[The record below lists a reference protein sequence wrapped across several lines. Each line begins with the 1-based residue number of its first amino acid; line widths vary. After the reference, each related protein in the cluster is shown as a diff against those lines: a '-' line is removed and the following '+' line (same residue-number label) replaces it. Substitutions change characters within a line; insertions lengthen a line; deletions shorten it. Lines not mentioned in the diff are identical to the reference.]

1 MRLMLIF
8 MLAVAGL
15 AGCASLSPPPPPP
28 APMAPL
34 PPPPPPPPPMP
45 VAWANQDAQ
54 RQAPNRARVAAA
66 RKAEGKQTTAT
77 TTTRA
82 EPASVAAAPA
92 QPETEAPPPDT
103 STTAVDQIL
112 SQLVLGDVAFNAPEK
127 INIEDTVSIR
137 VALSPDQG
145 AAAVSARIEEPGKR
159 IAETLQVSNLMQ
171 ARLTGEGFKIVAVT
185 PEKQA
190 VSSGITEWL
199 WDVTPLEEGKHQLT
213 LSMDALITV
222 NGEVVPKTLRTYRK
236 PIEVEVTTAQVA
248 GNLLSE
254 HGKWAWSTLLLPLFA
269 WFAKKRKDR
278 AGGKTA

>member
-54 RQAPNRARVAAA
+54 RQAPDKARMAAA
-66 RKAEGKQTTAT
+66 RQAERKQTTAAA
-77 TTTRA
+77 RA
-82 EPASVAAAPA
+82 ESPSVAAAPA

-145 AAAVSARIEEPGKR
+145 AAAVSARIEEPGR
-159 IAETLQVSNLMQ
+159 IISETLQVSNLMQ

-236 PIEVEVTTAQVA
+236 PIEVEVTTAQAA

>member
-54 RQAPNRARVAAA
+54 RQAPDKARMAAA
-66 RKAEGKQTTAT
+66 RQAERKQTTAAA
-77 TTTRA
+77 RA
-82 EPASVAAAPA
+82 ESPSVAAAPA

-236 PIEVEVTTAQVA
+236 PIDVDVTTAQAA

>member
-15 AGCASLSPPPPPP
+15 VGCASLSPPPPPP

-45 VAWANQDAQ
+45 VAWANQDVQ
-54 RQAPNRARVAAA
+54 RQAPDKARMAAA
-66 RKAEGKQTTAT
+66 RQAERKQTTAAA
-77 TTTRA
+77 RA
-82 EPASVAAAPA
+82 ESPSVAAAPA
-92 QPETEAPPPDT
+92 QPETQAPPPDT

-236 PIEVEVTTAQVA
+236 PIEVEVTTSQVA

>member
-15 AGCASLSPPPPPP
+15 AGCASLSPQPPPP

-92 QPETEAPPPDT
+92 QPETEAPTPDT

>member
-1 MRLMLIF
+1 MAIPPP
-8 MLAVAGL
+8 
-15 AGCASLSPPPPPP
+15 SPPL
-28 APMAPL
+28 APVRRSNAPSR
-34 PPPPPPPPPMP
+34 P
-45 VAWANQDAQ
+45 VES
-54 RQAPNRARVAAA
+54 ARNTAVPRSEPGVA
-66 RKAEGKQTTAT
+66 
-77 TTTRA
+77 
-82 EPASVAAAPA
+82 SAAPV
-92 QPETEAPPPDT
+92 QPESETPVPDT
-103 STTAVDQIL
+103 STATVDEIL

-145 AAAVSARIEEPGKR
+145 AAAVGARIEEPGR
-159 IAETLQVSNLMQ
+159 IISETLQVSNLMQ

-199 WDVTPLEEGKHQLT
+199 WDVTPLKEGKHQLT

-236 PIEVEVTTAQVA
+236 PIEVEVTATQVA
-248 GNLLSE
+248 GNFLSE

-269 WFAKKRKDR
+269 WVAKKRKDR
-278 AGGKTA
+278 AGGKPA

>member
-8 MLAVAGL
+8 MLALAGL
-15 AGCASLSPPPPPP
+15 TGCASLSPPPPPP
-28 APMAPL
+28 APMAPP

-54 RQAPNRARVAAA
+54 RQAPDKARVAAA
-66 RKAEGKQTTAT
+66 RQAERKQTTSAA
-77 TTTRA
+77 RA
-82 EPASVAAAPA
+82 EPVLIGTAPA
-92 QPETEAPPPDT
+92 QPQPQTETTTPDT

-171 ARLTGEGFKIVAVT
+171 ARLTGEGFKIVSVT

-278 AGGKTA
+278 ASGKTA

>member
-1 MRLMLIF
+1 MRRSNQASERAVSDKARIAATQKAMQ
-8 MLAVAGL
+8 LAE
-15 AGCASLSPPPPPP
+15 
-28 APMAPL
+28 
-34 PPPPPPPPPMP
+34 
-45 VAWANQDAQ
+45 
-54 RQAPNRARVAAA
+54 RNRTTAAA
-66 RKAEGKQTTAT
+66 R
-77 TTTRA
+77 A
-82 EPASVAAAPA
+82 EPPPVTAAPVL
-92 QPETEAPPPDT
+92 PVSETPTPDT

-145 AAAVSARIEEPGKR
+145 AAAVSARIEEPGR
-159 IAETLQVSNLMQ
+159 IISETLQVSNLMQ

-236 PIEVEVTTAQVA
+236 PIEVEVTTAQAA

>member
-15 AGCASLSPPPPPP
+15 AGCASLSPPPPP

-54 RQAPNRARVAAA
+54 RQAPDKARMAAA
-66 RKAEGKQTTAT
+66 RQAERKQTTAAA
-77 TTTRA
+77 RA
-82 EPASVAAAPA
+82 ESPSVAAAPA

-199 WDVTPLEEGKHQLT
+199 WDVTPLKEGKHQLT

>member
-1 MRLMLIF
+1 M
-8 MLAVAGL
+8 
-15 AGCASLSPPPPPP
+15 
-28 APMAPL
+28 
-34 PPPPPPPPPMP
+34 
-45 VAWANQDAQ
+45 
-54 RQAPNRARVAAA
+54 AAA
-66 RKAEGKQTTAT
+66 RQAERKQTTAAA
-77 TTTRA
+77 RA
-82 EPASVAAAPA
+82 ELPSVAAAPA

-112 SQLVLGDVAFNAPEK
+112 SQLVLGNLAFNAPEK

-145 AAAVSARIEEPGKR
+145 AAAVGARIEEPGR
-159 IAETLQVSNLMQ
+159 IISETLQVSNLMQ

-199 WDVTPLEEGKHQLT
+199 WDVTPLKEGKHQLT

-236 PIEVEVTTAQVA
+236 PIEVEVTATQVA
-248 GNLLSE
+248 GNFLSE

-269 WFAKKRKDR
+269 WVAKKRKDR
-278 AGGKTA
+278 AGGKPA

>member
-1 MRLMLIF
+1 MRRSYEASER
-8 MLAVAGL
+8 AV
-15 AGCASLSPPPPPP
+15 SD
-28 APMAPL
+28 MARN
-34 PPPPPPPPPMP
+34 
-45 VAWANQDAQ
+45 AATQ
-54 RQAPNRARVAAA
+54 QAMQQAERNPRTAAA
-66 RKAEGKQTTAT
+66 
-77 TTTRA
+77 RA
-82 EPASVAAAPA
+82 EPAPVTAAPVL
-92 QPETEAPPPDT
+92 PVSETSTPDT

-278 AGGKTA
+278 AGGKPS

>member
-1 MRLMLIF
+1 
-8 MLAVAGL
+8 
-15 AGCASLSPPPPPP
+15 
-28 APMAPL
+28 
-34 PPPPPPPPPMP
+34 MP

-54 RQAPNRARVAAA
+54 RQAPDKARVAAA
-66 RKAEGKQTTAT
+66 RQAERKQTTT
-77 TTTRA
+77 TARA

-92 QPETEAPPPDT
+92 QPETEAPTPDT
-103 STTAVDQIL
+103 STAAVDQIL
-112 SQLVLGDVAFNAPEK
+112 SQLVLGAVAFNAPEK

-199 WDVTPLEEGKHQLT
+199 WDVTPLKEGKHQLT

-278 AGGKTA
+278 ASGKTA